1 MELTSFANWLNTA
14 FAPFDDAILG
24 AFHSLAESAGGFFT
38 PLARIISFLGEK
50 GIIFFALAV
59 ILMLFRKTRKAGIC
73 IFGAV
78 CCGALLTNII
88 IKDMVARPRPFDS
101 SEAYMAFREFIGFGA
116 EDGFSFPS
124 GHVTAA
130 AAGMIALCL
139 TRGKK
144 YIVPAAL
151 VIVLMAASRNYL
163 MAHYPTDVI
172 AAAIIGAFSA
182 VAAFYVTKLMYYILE
197 KYSSAPFCRFIL
209 NFNLGRK

>member
-1 MELTSFANWLNTA
+1 MELTSFANWLNTS

-38 PLARIISFLGEK
+38 PFARIISFLGEK

-88 IKDMVARPRPFDS
+88 IKDMVARPRPFVS
-101 SEAYMAFREFIGFGA
+101 SEVYMAFREFIGLGA
-116 EDGFSFPS
+116 EDGFSF
-124 GHVTAA
+124 
-130 AAGMIALCL
+130 

-182 VAAFYVTKLMYYILE
+182 VAAFYVTKLIYYILE
-197 KYSSAPFCRFIL
+197 KYSSTPFCRFIL